1 MSSVD
6 SERLPLHMSLAG
18 RVPQG
23 ENHAMAGCCSSLFTY
38 SKRCCML
45 MFLPHITIDKT
56 RSAHDHASP
65 RGTKITPR
73 AVGRAALFVVIWCA
87 LLAPPGANAQQR
99 EVQNGQNGTEQ
110 NEKVMLG
117 RLLDK
122 VGYVFAMSTRM
133 DLENERD
140 RIGMPTVDLSA
151 LGAMMVPGV
160 LYNCSLC
167 RERKGQ

>member
-1 MSSVD
+1 
-6 SERLPLHMSLAG
+6 
-18 RVPQG
+18 
-23 ENHAMAGCCSSLFTY
+23 
-38 SKRCCML
+38 ML

-73 AVGRAALFVVIWCA
+73 PVGRAALFVVIWCA

-122 VGYVFAMSTRM
+122 VGFVIAMSTRM
-133 DLENERD
+133 QLECERE
-140 RIGMPTVDLSA
+140 RTGMPTDNWSA
-151 LGAMMVPGV
+151 LVAMMVPSV
-160 LYNCSLC
+160 LYNSSL
-167 RERKGQ
+167 RGERKGQ